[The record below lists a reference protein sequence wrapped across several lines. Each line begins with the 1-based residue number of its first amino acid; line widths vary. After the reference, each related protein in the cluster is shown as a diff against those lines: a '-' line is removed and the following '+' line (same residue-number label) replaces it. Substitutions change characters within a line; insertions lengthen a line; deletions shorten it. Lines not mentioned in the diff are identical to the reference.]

1 LRLFDPWRAAQIDAL
16 EQEAELRREFA
27 RERSEQRRMS
37 ADALKEARRRSLE
50 QRQNEEQQMRE
61 YFAPYGWDN
70 PWYYRG
76 W

>member
-1 LRLFDPWRAAQIDAL
+1 MEAL

-27 RERSEQRRMS
+27 RDRSEQRRLS
-37 ADALKEARRRSLE
+37 AEALRDTPRRSLE
-50 QRQNEEQQMRE
+50 QRQTEEQQMRD

-70 PWYYRG
+70 RWYYRG